1 MNLNST
7 QRFTDRVEDYVKYRP
22 SYPAFL
28 IGHFK
33 LALGLKDDS
42 VIVDVGSGTGISA
55 ELFLENGNPV
65 YGVEP
70 NQAMR
75 AAAERTLKDYPNF
88 TSVDGTAEATGL
100 PDGIADF
107 VVAAQAFHWFDAE
120 KSRAEFQRLLKPEGY
135 ALLIWNARRVVGT
148 PFSEEYEALLNN
160 FGTDYGAVRHR
171 HVDLARIRGF
181 LGSEYRKDVF
191 YNMQEFDYEGLLG
204 RLLSSSYA
212 PKEGHPRFNEML
224 HALRVTFDKYEKNG
238 VVKMEYDTE
247 VYYSQ
252 LRTN

>member
-75 AAAERTLKDYPNF
+75 AAAERTLKDYANF

-120 KSRAEFQRLLKPEGY
+120 KSRVEFQRLLKPEGY
-135 ALLIWNARRVVGT
+135 ALLIWNARRAVGT

-171 HVDLARIRGF
+171 HVDLSRIRAF
-181 LGSEYRKDVF
+181 LGSEHRKDVF

-224 HALRVTFDKYEKNG
+224 HALRVIFDKHEKNG